1 MREFICIDVS
11 ALPGLADI
19 YADRLFGDP
28 CIKDSSKGGLHFT
41 LHFLGEIDETQS
53 PALFRLIDAVASR
66 HQKFMVTYR
75 GTGAFPS
82 LHRPS
87 VIWAG
92 VSDSR
97 DLELIHQQLGEGLVD
112 LGIPVEGRRFAP
124 HITLAR
130 IRCRPDTAALN
141 DFFHAWQ
148 DRLIGQQEVSSI
160 CLKESV
166 LSQTGA
172 IHHTLHESHLCR

>member
-1 MREFICIDVS
+1 MREFICIDVPS
-11 ALPGLADI
+11 LPGLADI
-19 YADRLFGDP
+19 YADRLFRDR
-28 CIKDSSKGGLHFT
+28 CIKDSGKGGLHFT
-41 LHFLGEIDETQS
+41 LHFLGEIEETHN
-53 PALFRLIDAVASR
+53 PGLFRLIDAVASR
-66 HQKFMVTYR
+66 HHKFRVAYR

-112 LGIPVEGRRFAP
+112 LGIPVERRRFAP
-124 HITLAR
+124 HVTLAR
-130 IRCRPDTAALN
+130 ARCRPDTAVLN
-141 DFFHAWQ
+141 DFFHAWE
-148 DRLIGQQEVSSI
+148 DRHIGQHEVLSI

-172 IHHTLHESHLCR
+172 IHRTIHESQLCG